1 MGENRA
7 RPAPAATPGP
17 VLRLASASPRRRQL
31 LELIGVPHV
40 VSPADIDETVRPGE
54 RADHYVMRLA
64 CEKAQAIW
72 RKQNDLPVL
81 GSDTT
86 VVIGQHILGK
96 PESEADAVSM
106 LTRLSGRTHL
116 VHTGIAL
123 RMPDGREFMGI
134 SSTQVQ
140 FAHLSE
146 AQMRAYWASGEPQGK
161 AGAYAIQGLGAV
173 FVSSISG
180 SYTGVMGLPLYE
192 TAEMLRAAGI
202 AVWNGAAAMKE
213 GGQ

>member
-1 MGENRA
+1 MGEKRA
-7 RPAPAATPGP
+7 AA

-40 VSPADIDETVRPGE
+40 VSPADIDETPTAGE

-64 CEKAQAIW
+64 RGKAEAVW
-72 RKQNDLPVL
+72 RRQKDLPVL

-86 VVIGQHILGK
+86 VCIDEQILGK
-96 PESEADAVSM
+96 PESEAEAVQM
-106 LTRLSGRTHL
+106 LTLLSGRVHV

-123 RMPDGREFMGI
+123 RMPDGREFQGI

-140 FAHLSE
+140 FAHLEESR
-146 AQMRAYWASGEPQGK
+146 MRAYWASGEPQGK

-173 FVSSISG
+173 FVSHVSG

-192 TAEMLRAAGI
+192 TAEMLRAAGVP
-202 AVWNGAAAMKE
+202 VWHGATE
-213 GGQ
+213 GSR